1 MIHKATTNKKGE
13 INSNKI
19 IVGNFNIPLSS
30 MDRSFRQKVNEEMQA
45 LDDILDE
52 LDLVDIYRAFHPKA
66 ADYTFFS
73 RAHGT
78 FSSIDNTLATS
89 QDLTNLRKLKS

>member
-1 MIHKATTNKKGE
+1 
-13 INSNKI
+13 
-19 IVGNFNIPLSS
+19 
-30 MDRSFRQKVNEEMQA
+30 MDRSFRQKVNEETLA
-45 LDDILDE
+45 LNDILDE
-52 LDLVDIYRAFHPKA
+52 LDLIDIYRAFHPKA